1 MAGEP
6 SFPPFTPTAGEL
18 IRAAAAN
25 HGPRT
30 LAVLGDRRLTYAEAE
45 AQSAVLARGLLA
57 TGAGKGSRIGLL
69 AGNGPDWI
77 VGWLGIT
84 RLGAIAVL
92 LNTYSKAPELGWLL
106 RHGDVHTLLTV
117 DAHLGHDYLA
127 RLEQAVPG
135 LADAEP
141 ERILAPSQ
149 PYLRAVWTWG
159 AARRTS
165 TRGGGSRPWA
175 RPVDQLAAR
184 GGEVPADLLAACEAE
199 VTPAD
204 PMVVVYSSG
213 STADP
218 KGAVHS
224 HGAVV
229 RHAHNLWPMRDLVRD
244 DVLYTPM
251 PLFWVGGLSFTLIAA
266 LHAGATLVFE
276 DQFEPGA
283 TLALIERERVTQVLG
298 WPHMGKALMDHPSY
312 PERDLSSIRGGTLAA
327 LQPDAAAGGAP
338 PKANSLGMT
347 ETLGPHTFDA
357 YDAPLPPGKEG
368 SFGRSVPG
376 VEHRLVDP
384 VTGEDVPV
392 GATGELWVRGYSL
405 MLGLHK
411 REGADTF
418 TPDGWY
424 PTGDGGHFDE
434 DGHFYFTGRLGEG
447 IKSSGMN
454 VTPRDVEL
462 ALEAQPEVAL
472 AFVTGIPHAH
482 RGQDVVAAI
491 ALRPGDT
498 LDEDQA
504 RKRVKEAIA
513 SYQVPRHIA
522 VYGDQTELPWLDSG
536 KLDRRRLATILG
548 ERFWE
553 D

>member
-6 SFPPFTPTAGEL
+6 SFPPYTPTSGEL
-18 IRAAAAN
+18 IRHAARAFGAK
-25 HGPRT
+25 T
-30 LAVLGDRRLTYAEAE
+30 LAVLGESRLSYAEADG
-45 AQSAVLARGLLA
+45 QSAALARGLLA

-84 RLGAIAVL
+84 RMGGVAVL
-92 LNTYSKAPELGWLL
+92 LNTYSKAAELGWLL
-106 RHGDVHTLLTV
+106 RHGDVQTLLTV
-117 DAHLGHDYLA
+117 DALLGHDYLE

-135 LADAEP
+135 LAEAEP
-141 ERILAPSQ
+141 GQIFRPSH
-149 PYLRAVWTWG
+149 PYLRTVWTWG
-159 AARRTS
+159 SGR
-165 TRGGGSRPWA
+165 RPWA
-175 RPVDQLAAR
+175 TPVASLVVR
-184 GGEVPADLLAACEAE
+184 GESLDPDLLAACEAE

-204 PMVVVYSSG
+204 PMAVVYSSG
-213 STADP
+213 STAAP

-229 RHAHNLWPMRDLVRD
+229 RHAHNLWPMRDLRSD

-251 PLFWVGGLSFTLIAA
+251 PLFWVGGLSFTLVAA

-276 DQFEPGA
+276 DQFEPGE

-298 WPHMGKALMDHPSY
+298 WPHMGKALLDHPSY

-327 LQPDAAAGGAP
+327 LPMDAAAGSAP
-338 PKANSLGMT
+338 PKATSLGMT
-347 ETLGPHTFDA
+347 ETLGPHTFDS
-357 YDAPLPPGKEG
+357 YDHPLPPEKEG
-368 SFGRSVPG
+368 SFGLSVPG
-376 VEHRLVDP
+376 VEHKLVDP
-384 VTGEDVPV
+384 VSGEDVPV

-411 REGADTF
+411 RERADTF

-424 PTGDGGHFDE
+424 RTGDGGHFDE

-454 VTPRDVEL
+454 VTPRDVEI
-462 ALEAQPEVAL
+462 ALEALPEVAL
-472 AFVTGIPHAH
+472 AFVTGIAHPH
-482 RGQDVVAAI
+482 RGQDVVAAV

-498 LDEDQA
+498 LDEDEA

-522 VYGDQTELPWLDSG
+522 VFADQAELPWLDSG

-548 ERFWE
+548 ERFRE

>member
-1 MAGEP
+1 MTREP

-18 IRAAAAN
+18 IRAAAASF
-25 HGPRT
+25 GPKT
-30 LAVLGDRRLTYAEAE
+30 LAVLGDRRLSYTEAE
-45 AQSAVLARGLLA
+45 AQSAALARGLLA
-57 TGAGKGSRIGLL
+57 AGAGKGSRIGLL

-84 RLGAIAVL
+84 RMGGIAVL

-106 RHGDVHTLLTV
+106 RHGDVQTLLTV
-117 DAHLGHDYLA
+117 DAHLGHDYLD

-135 LADAEP
+135 LAEAEP
-141 ERILAPSQ
+141 EGILRRSH

-159 AARRTS
+159 DGR
-165 TRGGGSRPWA
+165 RPWA
-175 RPVDQLAAR
+175 RPVGELVAR
-184 GGEVPADLLAACEAE
+184 GDAVPAGLLAACEAE

-218 KGAVHS
+218 KGAIHG

-276 DQFEPGA
+276 EQFEPGA

-338 PKANSLGMT
+338 AKANSLGMT

-376 VEHRLVDP
+376 VAHKLVDP

-411 REGADTF
+411 RERADTF
-418 TPDGWY
+418 SPDGWY
-424 PTGDGGHFDE
+424 RTGDGGHFDE

-447 IKSSGMN
+447 IKASGMN

-462 ALEAQPEVAL
+462 ALEALPEVAL
-472 AFVTGIPHAH
+472 AFVTGIPHPH

-498 LDEDQA
+498 LDEDEA
-504 RKRVKEAIA
+504 RKQVKEAIA

-522 VYGDQTELPWLDSG
+522 VFGDQAELPWLDSG
-536 KLDRRRLATILG
+536 KLDRRRLATTLA
-548 ERFWE
+548 ERFRE

>member
-6 SFPPFTPTAGEL
+6 SFPPYTPTSGEL
-18 IRAAAAN
+18 IRHAAGAFGAK
-25 HGPRT
+25 T
-30 LAVLGDRRLTYAEAE
+30 LAVLGDERLSYAEAD
-45 AQSAVLARGLLA
+45 ARSAALARGLLA

-77 VGWLGIT
+77 AGWLGIT
-84 RLGAIAVL
+84 RMGGIAVL
-92 LNTYSKAPELGWLL
+92 LNTYSKAAELGWLL
-106 RHGDVHTLLTV
+106 RHGDVQTLLTV
-117 DAHLGHDYLA
+117 DSHLGHDYLA

-135 LADAEP
+135 LAEAEP

-159 AARRTS
+159 P
-165 TRGGGSRPWA
+165 GVRPWA
-175 RPVDQLAAR
+175 RPVDDLVAQ
-184 GGEVPADLLAACEAE
+184 GEGIDPNLLAACEAE

-229 RHAHNLWPMRDLVRD
+229 RHAHNLWPMRDLVAE

-251 PLFWVGGLSFTLIAA
+251 PLFWVGGLSFTLVAA

-283 TLALIERERVTQVLG
+283 TLRLIERERVTQVLG

-312 PERDLSSIRGGTLAA
+312 SERDLSSIRGGTLAA
-327 LQPDAAAGGAP
+327 LQPDAAAGGGP
-338 PKANSLGMT
+338 PTATPLGMT

-357 YDAPLPPGKEG
+357 SDHDLPPEQEG

-376 VEHRLVDP
+376 VEHKVVDP
-384 VTGEDVPV
+384 ITGEDAPV

-411 REGADTF
+411 RERADTF

-424 PTGDGGHFDE
+424 RTGDGGHFDE
-434 DGHFYFTGRLGEG
+434 DGHFYFSGRLGEG

-462 ALEAQPEVAL
+462 ALEALPEVAL
-472 AFVTGIPHAH
+472 AFVTGIAHPH

-491 ALRPGDT
+491 ALRPGDI
-498 LDEDQA
+498 LEEGEA

-522 VYGDQTELPWLDSG
+522 VFGDQAELPWLDSG
-536 KLDRRRLATILG
+536 KLDRRRLAAILD
-548 ERFWE
+548 ERFRE
-553 D
+553 A